1 MRKGGCLF
9 KTTSLFFF
17 SIIKKG
23 ERTHATKTL
32 CQTAQKDDVERR
44 RDRGKQRVVEVVSTR
59 RRIGRRV
66 SRYLFPTHSSE
77 FESNGYQI
85 LVRGESGDEKVD

>member
-1 MRKGGCLF
+1 MRKGCLF

-17 SIIKKG
+17 LSEIKKG

-44 RDRGKQRVVEVVSTR
+44 R
-59 RRIGRRV
+59 GRAKNNGV
-66 SRYLFPTHSSE
+66 GGGCFDSPETWEACSRDICFNT
-77 FESNGYQI
+77 FF
-85 LVRGESGDEKVD
+85 RD